1 MNNVESS
8 FLKIGITFAILSL
21 SGNMPVFMTWLIT
34 KVKDLMIAGSIIFS
48 NFEEIPSNP
57 LLFFVGRSFIV
68 FLTVS
73 SLTFLNLR
81 TDLTCVFK

>member
-1 MNNVESS
+1 M
-8 FLKIGITFAILSL
+8 LRL

-34 KVKDLMIAGSIIFS
+34 KVKDLIIAGSIIFN
-48 NFEEIPSNP
+48 NFEKMPSNP

-73 SLTFLNLR
+73 S
-81 TDLTCVFK
+81 